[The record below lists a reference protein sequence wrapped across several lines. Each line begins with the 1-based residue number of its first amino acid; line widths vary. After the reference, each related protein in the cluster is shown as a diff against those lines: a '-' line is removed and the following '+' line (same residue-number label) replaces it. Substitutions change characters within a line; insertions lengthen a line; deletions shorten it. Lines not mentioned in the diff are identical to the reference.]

1 MNSEKLYETQMGGNK
16 SIAVAELLMHK
27 FLSMGTEQLRGESTK
42 LNDKI
47 IAIQRSKDHHKHRSA
62 LSVMQSQLH
71 RMNMELKRRDSD
83 AKRARYAITPS
94 AK

>member
-1 MNSEKLYETQMGGNK
+1 MNVTSTDVRE
-16 SIAVAELLMHK
+16 VLMHK
-27 FLSMGTEQLRGESTK
+27 FLKMDTEQLNNESTK
-42 LNDKI
+42 LKDKI
-47 IAIQRSKDHHKHRSA
+47 IAIQRSKDHHKHRAA

-83 AKRARYAITPS
+83 AKRARHAITPS